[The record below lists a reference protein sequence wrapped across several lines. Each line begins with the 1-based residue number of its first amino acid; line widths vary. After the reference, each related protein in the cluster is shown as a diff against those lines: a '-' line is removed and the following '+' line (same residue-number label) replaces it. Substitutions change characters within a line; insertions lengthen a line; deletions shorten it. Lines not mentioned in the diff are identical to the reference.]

1 MSDPIR
7 DVVFIS
13 HATPEDNDFVKWL
26 GARLI
31 GLGYNVWADVFEL
44 KGGTPF
50 WKNIEEAIRQRA
62 LKVIY
67 VASTAS
73 VNPNRK
79 GVRDELAAADGM
91 GKKLKDAEFIIPV
104 RVDKVDFNDFPIA
117 VLQLNALDFSS
128 GWGGMLPKLL
138 ETLEKASVPTNS
150 AQVDERMAFWMER
163 TSRDAPKV
171 EVGSELLLTNLL
183 PIEEFPK
190 QISFYEFNGPNTE
203 IKATMD
209 GTGIPYVRFARL
221 IISLADIA
229 ELQLKMP
236 PQFTLSLAKRIDLED
251 FLQGH
256 KRNETGPEWREAR
269 NILSNLV
276 RRHVERFLADKG
288 LKVFERS
295 SGSAFYFPLELVEGG
310 KISYIKPDGG
320 QAKKAIT
327 GRSEKYKVNWHLAMM
342 VNIDLGPPAF
352 VRFKPYI
359 CFSEDGTLITDPKRT
374 SAIRRRFCKTW
385 WNRQWRQLQQAFIT
399 FLSDGHDEIAFALDG
414 AEQLKLSGKLLQ
426 VEGVRRLVDDIEFDD
441 LPENP
446 EEPLDD
452 DSDDDNDIGSIE
464 DDEEDAA

>member
-1 MSDPIR
+1 MSDPVR

-31 GLGYNVWADVFEL
+31 GLGYDVWADVFEL

-91 GKKLKDAEFIIPV
+91 GKKLKDTEFIIPV
-104 RVDKVDFNDFPIA
+104 RIDKVDFNDFPIP

-150 AQVDERMAFWMER
+150 AHVDERMAFWMER
-163 TSRDAPKV
+163 TSRDIPKV

-183 PIEEFPK
+183 SIQEFPK

-203 IKATMD
+203 IKAAMD
-209 GTGIPYVRFARL
+209 CTGIPYVRFARL
-221 IISLADIA
+221 IISFADIT

-236 PQFTLSLAKRIDLED
+236 PQFTLSLDKRINLKD
-251 FLQGH
+251 FLQGP
-256 KRNETGPEWREAR
+256 KRGETGPEWREAR
-269 NILSNLV
+269 KILSNLV

-295 SGSAFYFPLELVEGG
+295 SGSAFYFPLDLVEGG
-310 KISYIKPDGG
+310 KVSYTKPDGG
-320 QAKKAIT
+320 QARKAIT
-327 GRSEKYKVNWHLAMM
+327 GRSEKYKVHWHLAMM
-342 VNIDLGPPAF
+342 VNIDIGPPAF
-352 VRFKPYI
+352 IRFKPYI
-359 CFSEDGTLITDPKRT
+359 CFSENGTLITDPKRT

-385 WNRQWRQLQQAFIT
+385 WNRQWRQLLQAFIT
-399 FLSDGHDEIAFALDG
+399 FLSNGDDEIVIAFDG
-414 AEQLKLSGKLLQ
+414 PEQLEVGGKLWQ
-426 VEGVRRLVDDIEFDD
+426 VEGVRRLVNDIELHD
-441 LPENP
+441 LPEDP

-452 DSDDDNDIGSIE
+452 PDDDHDIDSI
-464 DDEEDAA
+464 DVDEEDAA